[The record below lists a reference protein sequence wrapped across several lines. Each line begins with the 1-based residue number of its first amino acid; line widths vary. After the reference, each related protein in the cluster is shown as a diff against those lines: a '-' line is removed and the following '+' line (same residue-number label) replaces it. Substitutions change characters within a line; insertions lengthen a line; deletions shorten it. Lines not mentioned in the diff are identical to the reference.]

1 MPVNDENAN
10 IVSNLPENQKVKK
23 AVAKIQKN
31 KVNFIPSS
39 NHVVTSQTM
48 KFEQGSFSKMSL
60 AQAKQEK
67 FESIINSA
75 ALRGLIMNPVLTK
88 QQSE

>member
-10 IVSNLPENQKVKK
+10 IVSNMPENQKVKK

-39 NHVVTSQTM
+39 NHVVTS
-48 KFEQGSFSKMSL
+48 
-60 AQAKQEK
+60 
-67 FESIINSA
+67 
-75 ALRGLIMNPVLTK
+75 
-88 QQSE
+88 